1 MAHDWE
7 SNVVGGVGAPRF
19 ILCDNSAQLIP
30 NGDLEVNADGWLV
43 SGIRVAD
50 ALTPFG
56 DYAYQVS
63 GDYTVI
69 YSSPVGGSLAN
80 RTFVLSFFMRASEVT
95 VNTSVY
101 VPSPSEAHNYQVPGV
116 SNTEYKQYV
125 HVFTWAGSQTQNS
138 FSVKFGAIAGDLHI
152 DRIRCWEVTDDI
164 DAMPL
169 ASEDSYDFLQLLQA
183 RTVRADQTITDYVLG
198 WRFMAE
204 LKYALLTAQQE
215 VWRTQISEADLVLF
229 RPHIDANFVAT
240 CRWDEKRYRRRYF
253 HGRYLGHVGA
263 IELIGLD
270 LLAHKPVEIVT

>member
-19 ILCDNSAQLIP
+19 VLCDGSAQLVT
-30 NGDLEVNADGWLV
+30 NGDLEVNADGWLNA
-43 SGIRVAD
+43 GTRVAD

-56 DYAYQVS
+56 DYAYQVA
-63 GDYTVI
+63 GDFTTIHTPTV
-69 YSSPVGGSLAN
+69 GTLAN
-80 RTFVLSFFMRASEVT
+80 RTFVVSFFMRSTE
-95 VNTSVY
+95 
-101 VPSPSEAHNYQVPGV
+101 PSETMGVYISAPPEYYNYQVTGL
-116 SNTEYKQYV
+116 SNTEYKQYI
-125 HVFTWAGSQTQNS
+125 HVFTWGSGQTYNE
-138 FSVKFGAIAGDLHI
+138 FKIKFGPTTGDFHI
-152 DRIRCWEVTDDI
+152 DRIRCWEVTHDI

-204 LKYALLTAQQE
+204 LKHDLLTVQQE
-215 VWRTQISEADLVLF
+215 IWRTQISEADLVLF
-229 RPHIDANFVAT
+229 QPHIDAGFVAT
-240 CRWDEKRYRRRYF
+240 CLWDEKRYRRRYF
-253 HGRYLGHVGA
+253 HGRYLGHAGA